1 MAAWINEEIPIMY
14 KKRLLTFLFI
24 AFTCLS
30 GSAVFAEN
38 SQDFGDY
45 VVHFNALSTAQLPPM
60 VTKQYSIKRSK
71 NRGMINIAVLHKTL
85 GTAGKPISAEIRA
98 TATNLAGQKRDITL
112 REVREDTAIYYI
124 GEFPISHEET
134 LRFNVHVQPTGLSEA
149 HEVNFKQEFFT
160 E

>member
-1 MAAWINEEIPIMY
+1 MY
-14 KKRLLTFLFI
+14 KKSVLPVLLGVLATLF
-24 AFTCLS
+24 AGTAL
-30 GSAVFAEN
+30 AEN

-45 VVHFNALSTAQLPPM
+45 VVHFNALSTVHLPPT
-60 VTKQYSIKRSK
+60 VTKQYGIKRSK
-71 NRGMINIAVLHKTL
+71 NRGMVNIAVLHKML
-85 GTAGKPISAEIRA
+85 GTAGKPIPAELTA
-98 TATNLAGQKRDITL
+98 TATNLTGQKRSIEL

-134 LRFNVHVQPTGLSEA
+134 LRFSVNVKPKGGSEA